1 MNVTDGAIDRAGVV
15 RSEDSF
21 DVAAVDAFLK
31 QRIDLSGAPEVT
43 QFPGGASNLT
53 YQLTY
58 RDREL
63 ILRRPPSG
71 HLPKSG
77 HDMHREF
84 KVQKQLAP
92 VFPYVPKMIAFC
104 DDPAVLG
111 VDFYVMEKLRG
122 IILRKDLPEGF
133 ALSTEAA
140 RALSTSWVERLVD
153 LHAVDP
159 AAAGLE
165 DLGRQDGYVERQI
178 GGWSKRY
185 SAARTRNVPSFKK
198 VMRWLEENRPP
209 DSANC
214 IIHNDWRLDNVVLDA
229 ADPGRIIGVLDWE
242 MATLGDP
249 LMDLGSALAYW
260 IEPGE
265 GRMADQFRLQPSHV
279 PGMLTRTEIVALYA
293 ERSGREITD
302 WRFYEVYGY
311 FRLAGI
317 IQQIYKRY
325 HDKETTNPR
334 FKNFWLAVWWLHKR
348 ARQSM
353 KQPTLS

>member
-1 MNVTDGAIDRAGVV
+1 MASAVDRAGEV
-15 RSEDSF
+15 RSEDAF

-31 QRIDLSGAPEVT
+31 QRIDLEGAPEVT

-58 RDREL
+58 PGREL
-63 ILRRPPSG
+63 ILRRPPGG

-77 HDMHREF
+77 HDMHREYR
-84 KVQKQLAP
+84 VQKQLSP
-92 VFPYVPKMIAFC
+92 VFPYVPKMVAFC
-104 DDPAVLG
+104 DDKSVLG
-111 VDFYVMEKLRG
+111 ADFYVMEKLRG
-122 IILRKDLPEGF
+122 VILRKNLPKDFE
-133 ALSTEAA
+133 LSADAA
-140 RALSTSWVERLVD
+140 RALSTSWVERFVD

-159 AAAGLE
+159 ASAGLE
-165 DLGRQDGYVERQI
+165 DLGRPDGYVERQI

-185 SAARTRNVPSFKK
+185 SDARTRNVPSFKR

-229 ADPGRIIGVLDWE
+229 ADPAKIIGVLDWE

-265 GRMADQFRLQPSHV
+265 GRMAEQFRLQPSNL
-279 PGMLTRTEIVALYA
+279 PGMLTRNEIVDLYS
-293 ERSGREITD
+293 ERSGRPID
-302 WRFYEVYGY
+302 DFRFYEVYGY

-334 FKNFWLAVWWLHKR
+334 FKNFWLAVWWLHRR

-353 KQPTLS
+353 R